1 MHGLPLQDT
10 QEKESNGCQ
19 DRRELGS
26 WRQEWA
32 ERIIYHLCF
41 GILCMSISYFFKLK
55 PQLNIFSHYISLS
68 LKHFELSSMA
78 LL

>member
-1 MHGLPLQDT
+1 MHRLPLQDT

-19 DRRELGS
+19 EGRELGS

-32 ERIIYHLCF
+32 ERTIYYLCF

-55 PQLNIFSHYISLS
+55 
-68 LKHFELSSMA
+68 
-78 LL
+78 